1 VRLRHF
7 LILSRYVLLF
17 LQGLCKDAA
26 ASSSRF
32 SYGISTFDEGV
43 MATGNDVEGLRGP
56 VLLEML
62 KDLSSLAFPLQSLL
76 RLALEHATPCAA
88 GHHLFQFQHHH
99 YSFHSCSQLF
109 SIFLS
114 SVFAAGHDS
123 TQIIACASVYLK
135 ACR

>member
-1 VRLRHF
+1 
-7 LILSRYVLLF
+7 VLLF
-17 LQGLCKDAA
+17 LQGLCKDAS

-43 MATGNDVEGLRGP
+43 MATGSDVEGLKGP

-62 KDLSSLAFPLQSLL
+62 KDLSSLASPLQSLL
-76 RLALEHATPCAA
+76 KLALEHATPCAA
-88 GHHLFQFQHHH
+88 GHYLFH
-99 YSFHSCSQLF
+99 YTSTTNIISIRAHNSF
-109 SIFLS
+109 IIS

-123 TQIIACASVYLK
+123 TQIVACASVYLK

>member
-1 VRLRHF
+1 MRVRHL

-17 LQGLCKDAA
+17 LEGLCKDAT

-43 MATGNDVEGLRGP
+43 MTTGNDVEGLKGP

-62 KDLSSLAFPLQSLL
+62 KDLSSLASPLQSLL
-76 RLALEHATPCAA
+76 KLALEHATPCAA
-88 GHHLFQFQHHH
+88 GHYLFH
-99 YSFHSCSQLF
+99 YTSTINILSILAHNSF
-109 SIFLS
+109 IS